1 MKIKVKPREA
11 FILYQ
16 ALNARISTLK
26 VAEKNN
32 KKLATQ
38 VQTTLAL
45 RDRLFPAPVV
55 IPNEEEA

>member
-1 MKIKVKPREA
+1 MKMKVKPREA